1 LKVIGFFKTNI
12 TDSRV
17 WKTTKSIENFKA
29 TKSLEDYKI
38 RRSARV
44 RKSVRVKEGCK
55 VSRSQNLK
63 SLED

>member
-1 LKVIGFFKTNI
+1 MKVIGFFKTNI
-12 TDSRV
+12 TALRV
-17 WKTTKSIENFKA
+17 WKITRSIENFKA

-44 RKSVRVKEGCK
+44 RKSARVKEGCQ